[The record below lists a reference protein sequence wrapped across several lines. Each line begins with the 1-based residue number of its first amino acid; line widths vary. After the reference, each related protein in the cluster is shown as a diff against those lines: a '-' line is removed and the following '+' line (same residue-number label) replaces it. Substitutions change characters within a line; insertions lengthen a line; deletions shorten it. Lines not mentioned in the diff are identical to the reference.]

1 MPKIK
6 TNRMG
11 IRIDMTP
18 MVDVAFLLLT
28 FFMLTTQFR
37 PPAEVDVILPDSHS
51 QIKLP
56 ETDVMTV
63 TIDQDGALFLG
74 VDSQFLR
81 RKLFGEENML
91 RTDVPIQLSAL
102 PQKLMEARIS
112 NPKLRAV
119 IKSDRNTEY
128 GAVLDVMDVLQKV
141 NLTRFNL
148 VTNLEQTPAEA
159 GAGAMQ

>member
-1 MPKIK
+1 
-6 TNRMG
+6 MG
-11 IRIDMTP
+11 VRIDMTP

-56 ETDVMTV
+56 ETDVMV
-63 TIDQDGALFLG
+63 ITIDKEGALYLG

-81 RKLFGEENML
+81 ARLFGQENML
-91 RTDVPIQLSAL
+91 RTDMPIQLSEL
-102 PQKLMEARIS
+102 SRKLVEARVA

-128 GAVLDVMDVLQKV
+128 GPVLDVMDILQKV
-141 NLTRFNL
+141 NLSRFNL
-148 VTNLEQTPAEA
+148 VTNLEQSE
-159 GAGAMQ
+159 

>member
-37 PPAEVDVILPDSHS
+37 PPAEVDVMLPDSHS

-56 ETDVMTV
+56 ETDVLTV
-63 TIDQDGALFLG
+63 TIDKEGALFLG

-91 RTDVPIQLSAL
+91 RTDVPIQLNAL
-102 PQKLMEARIS
+102 PQKLMEARVS

-128 GAVLDVMDVLQKV
+128 GAVLDVMDILQKV

-148 VTNLEQTPAEA
+148 VTNLEQTPAQTEG
-159 GAGAMQ
+159 GAD

>member
-1 MPKIK
+1 MPKVK
-6 TNRMG
+6 TKRMG

-56 ETDVMTV
+56 ETDVLMV
-63 TIDQDGALFLG
+63 TIAPDGALYLG
-74 VDSQFLR
+74 VDSQYLR

-102 PQKLMEARIS
+102 PQKLMEARLA

-148 VTNLEQTPAEA
+148 VTNLEQAPAQTEG
-159 GAGAMQ
+159 GAD

>member
-6 TNRMG
+6 KARMG

-37 PPAEVDVILPDSHS
+37 PPAEVDVILPDSHA

-56 ETDVMTV
+56 ETDVMTI
-63 TIDQDGALFLG
+63 TIDRDGAVFLG

-81 RKLFGEENML
+81 AKLFGKENML
-91 RTDVPIQLSAL
+91 RTDVPIQMNEL
-102 PQKLMEARIS
+102 PRKLVEARVA

-128 GAVLDVMDVLQKV
+128 GPVLDVMDILQKV
-141 NLTRFNL
+141 NLSRFNL
-148 VTNLEQTPAEA
+148 VTNLEQSE
-159 GAGAMQ
+159 

>member
-1 MPKIK
+1 MALHR
-6 TNRMG
+6 TG
-11 IRIDMTP
+11 IRLDMTP
-18 MVDVAFLLLT
+18 MVDIAFLLLT

-56 ETDVMTV
+56 ESDVL
-63 TIDQDGALFLG
+63 TITIAKEGDLYVG

-81 RKLFGEENML
+81 RRLFGEEYAL
-91 RTDVPIQLSAL
+91 RTEVPIEMNAL
-102 PQKLMEARIS
+102 AHKLVEARVS

-119 IKSDRNTEY
+119 LKSDRDTEY
-128 GAVLDVMDVLQKV
+128 GVVMEVMDIMQKV

-148 VTNLEQTPAEA
+148 VTNLERSEAE
-159 GAGAMQ
+159 

>member
-6 TNRMG
+6 KARMG

-56 ETDVMTV
+56 ETDVMTI
-63 TIDQDGALFLG
+63 TIDKEGRLYLG
-74 VDSQFLR
+74 VDSQYLR
-81 RKLFGEENML
+81 AKLFGQENML
-91 RTDVPIQLSAL
+91 KTDMPVALNDLSR
-102 PQKLMEARIS
+102 KLLEARIA

-119 IKSDRNTEY
+119 IKSDRNADY
-128 GAVLDVMDVLQKV
+128 GPVLDVMEVLQKV
-141 NLTRFNL
+141 NLSRFNL
-148 VTNLEQTPAEA
+148 VTNLEQSE
-159 GAGAMQ
+159 